1 MNPDFEYEQIR
12 NEIRAEHSLI
22 ANRLTWYVTS
32 QSFLVTAFAISRG
45 AGFSWHP
52 WFSTTLLPLVAL
64 ASSLL
69 IFPSVVGARNT
80 IRLWHEKQR
89 GFFARHP
96 EFEAAFHLQR
106 ASWIESQGLL
116 FPIVIPLIFAAFWVV
131 VHCASYWKP

>member
-1 MNPDFEYEQIR
+1 MTPEFQYEQIR

-45 AGFSWHP
+45 AGFTWHS
-52 WFSTTLLPLVAL
+52 WFSTTLLPLVAF

-69 IFPSVVGARNT
+69 VFPSVVGARNT
-80 IRLWHEKQR
+80 IRLWHGKQKD
-89 GFFARHP
+89 FFARHP
-96 EFEAAFHLQR
+96 EFQAAFDLQR

-131 VHCASYWKP
+131 VHCTSYGT